1 MDEMSLESAMQELSA
16 AEEFL
21 EFFGVPFDAKVVE
34 VARLHILQR
43 FHDYIQARKAE
54 MPEDEDG
61 QRAFYRALLEQAYQD
76 FLVSDAVSEKVFKV
90 FRSRGPQT
98 VFIPVSDI
106 QR

>member
-43 FHDYIQARKAE
+43 FHDYIQARKVE

>member
-1 MDEMSLESAMQELSA
+1 MGEMSLSCAMQELSA

-21 EFFGVPFDAKVVE
+21 EFFGVAFDPKAIE
-34 VARLHILQR
+34 VNRLHILQR
-43 FHDYIQARKAE
+43 FHDYIEARKAE
-54 MPEDEDG
+54 MPEDESG
-61 QRAFYRALLEQAYQD
+61 QRTFYRALLEQAYQD

-90 FRSRGPQT
+90 FRTRGPQT